1 MSKWRERP
9 PPTLQGAL
17 TCWAAAI
24 SSFGRVTR
32 GVPDWKAP
40 SDVIK
45 HFNAAFPDELNADGS
60 LKTPSGWIVFAKA
73 FGLSLEEIRL
83 KNPPIGPGAATSG
96 MTSTVVDDLALE
108 HFAAKL
114 KKSHVITVIAPE
126 NEDNPS
132 HTVVV
137 YGADKFRLCY
147 MDPLSDPSLPMSS
160 PRPPGGSGRV
170 DKNWFCD
177 TYQEFPSGFLSGPRF
192 QLIWRD

>member
-1 MSKWRERP
+1 VNTWRQRP

-45 HFNAAFPDELNADGS
+45 HFKAALPDELNADGT
-60 LKTPSGWIVFAKA
+60 LKTPSGWIAFAKA
-73 FGLSLEEIRL
+73 FDLAIEEIRA
-83 KNPPIGPGAATSG
+83 NHRVGGPGTATG
-96 MTSTVVDDLALE
+96 GITSTVVDDLAQE
-108 HFAAKL
+108 HFAGKL
-114 KKSHVITVIAPE
+114 KKSHVIIVIAPE

-137 YGADKFRLCY
+137 YGTDRFRLCF
-147 MDPLSDPSLPMSS
+147 MDPLSDPSLPLTS

-177 TYQEFPSGFLSGPRF
+177 TYHEFPSGFPSGHRF
-192 QLIWRD
+192 LLIWRD